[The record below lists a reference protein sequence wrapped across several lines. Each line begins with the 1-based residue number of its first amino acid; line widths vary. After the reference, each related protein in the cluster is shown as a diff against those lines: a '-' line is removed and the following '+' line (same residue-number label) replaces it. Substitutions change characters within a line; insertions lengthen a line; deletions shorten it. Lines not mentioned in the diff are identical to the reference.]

1 MDKQSEQ
8 NIIIIIDK
16 HTYAY
21 KIVFLAHTCIQKKCF
36 KYFEI

>member
-8 NIIIIIDK
+8 NIITIIDK

-21 KIVFLAHTCIQKKCF
+21 KIVFLAHIQKKCF